1 MTTAPRFAPRPPRLR
16 DVILNSVS
24 ILQYVAGFTLAR
36 GACFNQESRKT
47 GRNGAARP
55 ALRPPRLRDVISNSV
70 SILQYVAGVHTR
82 ARGARWGAAVPASRR
97 CLARAIPWQS
107 HAEQVR
113 AARPLAAA
121 AGARDCAPPA
131 VAGARGA
138 PQRSTP
144 PATTG
149 CPAARRACAPG
160 EDASRAG
167 SRRFH
172 PSRKQSLL
180 AGGGGAGACAPSHR
194 LRSGL

>member
-1 MTTAPRFAPRPPRLR
+1 MLSI
-16 DVILNSVS
+16 VILN
-24 ILQYVAGFTLAR
+24 L
-36 GACFNQESRKT
+36 
-47 GRNGAARP
+47 
-55 ALRPPRLRDVISNSV
+55 V

-144 PATTG
+144 PRLRRVARRRAGPARLGKMLRERAPAGFTLPASSLCLRAG
-149 CPAARRACAPG
+149 AARGPARPRIDYDQDYDDDQDFVGFDEASPLSTHHSLRAVDTRDLPNHC
-160 EDASRAG
+160 D
-167 SRRFH
+167 
-172 PSRKQSLL
+172 
-180 AGGGGAGACAPSHR
+180 
-194 LRSGL
+194 